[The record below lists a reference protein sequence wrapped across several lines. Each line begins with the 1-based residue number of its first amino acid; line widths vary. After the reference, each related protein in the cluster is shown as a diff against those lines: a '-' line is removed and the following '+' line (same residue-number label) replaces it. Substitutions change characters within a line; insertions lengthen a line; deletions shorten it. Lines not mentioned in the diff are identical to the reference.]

1 MNTVLNQP
9 GGFTEQVFAVVESI
23 PPGTVM
29 TYGDVAAVLGS
40 RGAQSVGNI
49 MARSGEG
56 IPWWRVVQASGRVAK
71 GHEDEALALLR
82 REGTPL
88 VEGSDGWR
96 VQLSHARH
104 SPE

>member
-1 MNTVLNQP
+1 M
-9 GGFTEQVFAVVESI
+9 FAVVESI

-40 RGAQSVGNI
+40 HGAQSVGNI
-49 MARSGEG
+49 MSRSGEG

-88 VEGSDGWR
+88 VEGADGWR

>member
-1 MNTVLNQP
+1 MSPARRQP
-9 GGFTEQVFAVVESI
+9 GAFTEQVFAVVESI

-40 RGAQSVGNI
+40 HGAQSVGNI
-49 MARSGEG
+49 MSRLGEG
-56 IPWWRVVQASGRVAK
+56 IPWCRVVQASGRVAK

-88 VEGSDGWR
+88 VEGADGWR